1 MHERMNRQNS
11 WGLIPRTNSD
21 RKTVP
26 RNGSMC
32 VAASLLSSLV
42 VAAECSL
49 VAAALNDDVE
59 HFVCGV
65 IITTATTAGS
75 GSAMKDGGKNAASAG
90 GNKDVTFVSATC
102 RWSGEEVYVRSHA
115 DTRELYWLQWR
126 PGDVT

>member
-90 GNKDVTFVSATC
+90 GNKDVTFVSAIRAAGAAKRFTC
-102 RWSGEEVYVRSHA
+102 VRMRTRGSCIGCSGDPA
-115 DTRELYWLQWR
+115 T
-126 PGDVT
+126 